1 MPSSSVSASNSRA
14 AAVLALVLATCGG
27 GSRPTESGQL
37 LGDGGDP
44 GDGPPVADLLPGEA
58 PPRPCTLVLPT
69 CPATGGPSYAT
80 QIKPLVARRCLPSC
94 HEPGGIEQMQP
105 LGSYP
110 QIYAIRRTVLT
121 QVYGCK
127 MPPPEKPALPDDEAN
142 TILTWLVCA
151 APNN

>member
-1 MPSSSVSASNSRA
+1 
-14 AAVLALVLATCGG
+14 
-27 GSRPTESGQL
+27 
-37 LGDGGDP
+37 
-44 GDGPPVADLLPGEA
+44 
-58 PPRPCTLVLPT
+58 
-69 CPATGGPSYAT
+69 
-80 QIKPLVARRCLPSC
+80 
-94 HEPGGIEQMQP
+94 MQP